1 MEVSP
6 SQAIRDAERRTG
18 IPYATLWYRT
28 RRKHLSL
35 DEAIAW
41 GKPSNVPRGL
51 PGVAEAAER
60 CEVSRAAILKR
71 MRVNG
76 CSVELAAELG
86 KNYRGRKKRIVVV
99 LDFGE
104 VKDKRLA
111 RRR

>member
-1 MEVSP
+1 MTLS
-6 SQAIRDAERRTG
+6 SSRIARRKG
-18 IPYATLWYRT
+18 Q
-28 RRKHLSL
+28 KHLSL